1 MTYEPIPDK
10 SIRPA
15 IEALASADADIRR
28 AYKTCGLPPD
38 RRQKPGFACLLRMI
52 SGQQI
57 SVHAAKAINDRLAAA
72 ARPLTASNFLRLSDG
87 DLREI
92 GFSRQ
97 KVIYGRALAE
107 AVVSRSLNL
116 GALSR
121 QADAEVIKRLTAVKG
136 IGRWTAD
143 IYLLFALQRPDI
155 WPVDD
160 LAVVVAAQKLKG
172 LDLRPTRKEMLAL
185 GEAWRPH
192 RSAAARFLWHY
203 YRHPGVA

>member
-1 MTYEPIPDK
+1 MIYDPIPDE

-15 IEALASADADIRR
+15 IEALAALDGDIAA
-28 AYKTCGLPPD
+28 AYKACGLPPD

-57 SVHAAKAINDRLAAA
+57 SVQAAGAINDRLAAA
-72 ARPLTASNFLRLSDG
+72 AWPLTASNFLKLTDA

-97 KVIYGRALAE
+97 KMLYGRALAE
-107 AVVSRSLNL
+107 AVASRALNL
-116 GALSR
+116 GALRR
-121 QADAEVIKRLTAVKG
+121 QSDEEVIKRLTAVKG

-143 IYLLFALQRPDI
+143 IYLLFALQRPDV

-172 LDLRPTRKEMLAL
+172 LPARPSRKEMLAL